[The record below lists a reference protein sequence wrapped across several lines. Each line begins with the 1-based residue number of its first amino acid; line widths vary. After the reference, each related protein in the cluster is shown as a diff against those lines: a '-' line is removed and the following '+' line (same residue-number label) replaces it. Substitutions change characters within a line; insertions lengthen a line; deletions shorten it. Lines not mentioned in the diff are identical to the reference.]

1 MALRPLSTLTFP
13 ALSYIAN
20 HRTGGRP
27 FAHFAETIETPILDL
42 RLRNSAGL
50 ATGVK
55 KGEREEEGA
64 KKKEKERRR
73 RSNESLGCFRSSIMR
88 GSNLASIFRD

>member
-13 ALSYIAN
+13 VLSYIAN

-55 KGEREEEGA
+55 KREREEEGA
-64 KKKEKERRR
+64 RKKERETKEIKRK
-73 RSNESLGCFRSSIMR
+73 SWMLSI
-88 GSNLASIFRD
+88 IHHPQ

>member
-13 ALSYIAN
+13 VLSYIAN

-55 KGEREEEGA
+55 KKREREEEGA
-64 KKKEKERRR
+64 RKKERERETKEIKRK
-73 RSNESLGCFRSSIMR
+73 SWMLSI
-88 GSNLASIFRD
+88 IHHPQ